1 LLGLK
6 LPMMGGQSSTIP
18 SSSDV
23 PTPIKMGTHYLYPAD
38 LSSYEATCVE
48 HPNLQSLDAT
58 IEECTNR
65 VITSLAQGIEV
76 HSISIE
82 SLGEVLSDSFS
93 LFV

>member
-1 LLGLK
+1 
-6 LPMMGGQSSTIP
+6 MMGGQSSKIP

-23 PTPIKMGTHYLYPAD
+23 PTPIKMGTHCLYPTD
-38 LSSYEATCVE
+38 LSSYEAASVE

-58 IEECTNR
+58 IEERTNR

-76 HSISIE
+76 YSISIE
-82 SLGEVLSDSFS
+82 SLREVLSDSFN